1 MVESAKKKNKPK
13 RVGSDGIGRGATLDK
28 VVREVLLKKVKF
40 ELNLEKLLVL

>member
-1 MVESAKKKNKPK
+1 MVESAKKKKKPK

>member
-1 MVESAKKKNKPK
+1 MVESAKKKNNPK